1 MNNGSLVSYAAYL
14 RSAERS
20 KATQEKY
27 LRSVR
32 CFLRWLGGRELTK
45 EAAANYKSIL
55 AEHVEPSTVNG
66 SISAL
71 NGFFRM
77 LGREDC
83 RLKFLRVQRRMFRDT
98 ERELTQPEYERLV
111 EASARLGRGRTALLL
126 ETICGTGVR
135 VSEVRYLTVEAVKAG
150 QAEIRMKGKIR
161 TILFPGKLRQK
172 LLQYARKNKIASGE
186 IFLTR
191 SGQSLSR
198 HQIWADLKALCK
210 TAGVSPTKVFPH
222 NLRHLFAR
230 THYRVHRDVAA
241 LAAVLGHSSIE
252 TTRIYLL
259 TTGAEHVRQLDR
271 LRLVS

>member
-1 MNNGSLVSYAAYL
+1 MALGQIESYAAYL
-14 RSAERS
+14 RAAERS

-32 CFLRWLGGRELTK
+32 CFLTWLGKEPLSK
-45 EAAANYKSIL
+45 EAAAKWKSDL
-55 AEHVEPSTVNG
+55 TERFEPSTVNG
-66 SISAL
+66 AISAL
-71 NGFFRM
+71 NGYFR
-77 LGREDC
+77 LIGREDC

-98 ERELTQPEYERLV
+98 ERELTQPEFERLV
-111 EASARLGRGRTALLL
+111 EAANTLGRERTALLL
-126 ETICGTGVR
+126 ETICGAGVR
-135 VSEVRYLTVEAVKAG
+135 VSEVRYITVEAVEAG

-161 TILFPGKLRQK
+161 MILFPGKLRKK
-172 LLQYARKNKIASGE
+172 LLKYARKNKIASGE

-191 SGQSLSR
+191 SGKGLSR
-198 HQIWADLKALCK
+198 HQIWADMKSLCK
-210 TAGVSPTKVFPH
+210 AARVAPTKVFPH

-259 TTGAEHVRQLDR
+259 TTGAEHVRQLDK